1 MSQFDREAGK
11 GDKSLLPVPLASSG
25 PRRIGC
31 PPTGRAI
38 YVTTP
43 SLQMLCVLSLCSRV
57 QLFATLGTAAC
68 RAPLLMGFSRQEYC
82 SGLLRPPPGDLPDPE
97 TKPRSFKPPAL
108 AGGFFTT
115 SATWEA
121 LQMLISP
128 ANTFTDKPRNNSSG
142 HTVVRQVDTWV

>member
-11 GDKSLLPVPLASSG
+11 GDRSLLSVPLAPSG

-43 SLQMLCVLSLCSRV
+43 SLPMLCAPSLCGRV

-68 RAPLLMGFSRQEYC
+68 QAPLLMGFSRQEYC
-82 SGLLRPPPGDLPDPE
+82 SGLLRPPPE
-97 TKPRSFKPPAL
+97 SEPRSFKPPAL

-115 SATWEA
+115 STAWEA
-121 LQMLISP
+121 LQMLISS

-142 HTVVRQVDTWV
+142 HTVVHQVDTWV